1 MAPKTVFLAFAE
13 QDELFR
19 NLFTAQWD
27 RAGDQARFVEPPGN
41 GTSPD
46 EWKQDVRDRIR
57 RSDGVI
63 ALIGGGTPD
72 SDAARWQIRCAVA
85 EDKPLLGLWV
95 EPEAR
100 KKPAE
105 MGPAR
110 CETWTWE
117 NIGNFLDRL

>member
-1 MAPKTVFLAFAE
+1 MRKINDTYRGTLSSYCYVLMVIHFLQSAVHCNPPVLPCL
-13 QDELFR
+13 QS
-19 NLFTAQWD
+19 
-27 RAGDQARFVEPPGN
+27 AGR
-41 GTSPD
+41 T
-46 EWKQDVRDRIR
+46 
-57 RSDGVI
+57 
-63 ALIGGGTPD
+63 
-72 SDAARWQIRCAVA
+72 A

>member
-1 MAPKTVFLAFAE
+1 M
-13 QDELFR
+13 
-19 NLFTAQWD
+19 
-27 RAGDQARFVEPPGN
+27 
-41 GTSPD
+41 
-46 EWKQDVRDRIR
+46 
-57 RSDGVI
+57 
-63 ALIGGGTPD
+63 
-72 SDAARWQIRCAVA
+72 A

>member
-19 NLFTAQWD
+19 NLFTAQWA
-27 RAGDQARFVEPPGN
+27 RAGDQARFLEPPGD
-41 GTSPD
+41 GTCPG
-46 EWKQDVRDRIR
+46 EWKQDVRERIR

-63 ALIGGGTPD
+63 ALIGGCTPA
-72 SDAARWQIRCAVA
+72 SDAALWQIRCAVD

-95 EPEAR
+95 ETEHR
-100 KKPAE
+100 RKPAE

-110 CETWTWE
+110 CEPWTWE